1 MHIACSA
8 VAHAHA
14 EKTPVRV
21 HYINAN
27 ANANAKIQLNKQ
39 LPSRFIGSRPP
50 RGSEVEGY
58 MASSI
63 SYEIVADSGSKYP
76 LLYGKSSVEFK
87 NKLKKPLL
95 GGKMWQKMRYFWLRL
110 LRPLST
116 LYTNTT
122 KASLS
127 SAFLEKHFDCA
138 WLRLRILPSLHAR
151 STLNVVCVCNCVCI
165 CVARVSQACD
175 TPTRYFR
182 G

>member
-1 MHIACSA
+1 MLMQKRPLFVCTTSMQMQ
-8 VAHAHA
+8 
-14 EKTPVRV
+14 TQTQ
-21 HYINAN
+21 
-27 ANANAKIQLNKQ
+27 IQLNKQ

-127 SAFLEKHFDCA
+127 SAFLEKHFNCA

-165 CVARVSQACD
+165 CVGRVSQACD